1 MLLLIKLYGV
11 GIVMNRGPGVT
22 QSHGRYLGMDVK
34 IGNLHI
40 NSYEKRD
47 WSVSTSISMVILEH
61 L

>member
-1 MLLLIKLYGV
+1 MGWV

-22 QSHGRYLGMDVK
+22 QSHGQYLGMDVK